1 MEKENEL
8 LIKELMK
15 ELNWKERIVIKVF
28 REICI
33 KIYRKG
39 MLDYFNFINKY
50 WHPFDTLNKIFIRQI
65 WQIRLEK
72 INKSRNKKIAKV
84 V

>member
-1 MEKENEL
+1 MEKENKL

-15 ELNWKERIVIKVF
+15 ELSWKERIVIKVF

-50 WHPFDTLNKIFIRQI
+50 
-65 WQIRLEK
+65 
-72 INKSRNKKIAKV
+72 
-84 V
+84 

>member
-50 WHPFDTLNKIFIRQI
+50 
-65 WQIRLEK
+65 
-72 INKSRNKKIAKV
+72 
-84 V
+84 